1 MDRKKF
7 EEKVEEYLLFDKRSL
22 AEMLAMR
29 DLKEEE
35 DSEVMEQPKV
45 KSKIRKF
52 CTGYQD
58 FCCEETCDGCLF
70 SQLKSTPIDE
80 NQTILFDPEI
90 DDAIKTVTA
99 RTFGFVTT
107 STTGRIG

>member
-7 EEKVEEYLLFDKRSL
+7 EEKVEEYLLFDKKSL

-29 DLKEEE
+29 DLKE

-45 KSKIRKF
+45 EYKIRRF
-52 CTGYQD
+52 CTGIQD
-58 FCCEETCDGCLF
+58 FCCEKTCNGCLF
-70 SQLKSTPIDE
+70 NQLKPTLTDE

-90 DDAIKTVTA
+90 DDAITTVTA
-99 RTFGFVTT
+99 RTFGFVPT

>member
-35 DSEVMEQPKV
+35 DSEVMEQPKT
-45 KSKIRKF
+45 RKF

-80 NQTILFDPEI
+80 NQTILVYPEV
-90 DDAIKTVTA
+90 DDAITTVTA
-99 RTFGFVTT
+99 KTFGFVTT
-107 STTGRIG
+107 STTERIG

>member
-29 DLKEEE
+29 DLKEESK
-35 DSEVMEQPKV
+35 DIDQPKV
-45 KSKIRKF
+45 EYKTKKF

-90 DDAIKTVTA
+90 DDAITNVTA

>member
-35 DSEVMEQPKV
+35 DSEVMEQPKT
-45 KSKIRKF
+45 RKF

-80 NQTILFDPEI
+80 NQTILVYPEV
-90 DDAIKTVTA
+90 DDAIKTITA

-107 STTGRIG
+107 STTERIG

>member
-1 MDRKKF
+1 MKQRSTDILTFGTRNLLRKK
-7 EEKVEEYLLFDKRSL
+7 VEY
-22 AEMLAMR
+22 
-29 DLKEEE
+29 
-35 DSEVMEQPKV
+35 
-45 KSKIRKF
+45 KIRRF

-99 RTFGFVTT
+99 KTFGFVTT

>member
-45 KSKIRKF
+45 ESKTIKF

-80 NQTILFDPEI
+80 NQTILVYPEV
-90 DDAIKTVTA
+90 DDAIKTITA

>member
-7 EEKVEEYLLFDKRSL
+7 EEKVEEYLLFDKKSL

-29 DLKEEE
+29 DLKE

-45 KSKIRKF
+45 EYKTKKF

-70 SQLKSTPIDE
+70 NQLKSTPTDG
-80 NQTILFDPEI
+80 NQTILVYPEI
-90 DDAIKTVTA
+90 DDAITNVTA

-107 STTGRIG
+107 STTERIG

>member
-35 DSEVMEQPKV
+35 DSEVMEQPKT
-45 KSKIRKF
+45 RKF

-80 NQTILFDPEI
+80 NQTILFDPEV
-90 DDAIKTVTA
+90 DDAITTVTA
-99 RTFGFVTT
+99 KTFGFVTT
-107 STTGRIG
+107 STTERIG